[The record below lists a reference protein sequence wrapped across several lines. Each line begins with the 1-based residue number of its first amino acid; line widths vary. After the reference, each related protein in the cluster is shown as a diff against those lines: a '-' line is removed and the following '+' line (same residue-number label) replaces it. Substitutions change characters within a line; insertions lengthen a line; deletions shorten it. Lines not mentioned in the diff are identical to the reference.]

1 MVWTEESIKKNPVL
15 SGIVQ
20 IFSANELGVR
30 DTVDGPG
37 LRWNTSSYDH
47 ECSEDWTWN
56 LEKTI
61 GEKT

>member
-20 IFSANELGVR
+20 IFSANELGVI
-30 DTVDGPG
+30 DTVDSPG
-37 LRWNTSSYDH
+37 LRWNTSSCDY

-56 LEKTI
+56 LEKAI
-61 GEKT
+61 GEKA